1 MGGDAALIKH
11 YRQGLGAALRHNQVA
26 YAYSVTATATF
37 GVLAKE
43 RGTPDVV
50 ECFLFIAGAGVT
62 FALVNILVTKGF
74 SEELADEPSHVV
86 SLAITLSFFS
96 TGAGLGVGTLVAWL
110 GDGWY
115 PWLLAPLASS
125 LVFIAGAGAEMGLAG
140 WHHDA
145 GGVERRK
152 RG

>member
-1 MGGDAALIKH
+1 M
-11 YRQGLGAALRHNQVA
+11 
-26 YAYSVTATATF
+26 TTTF

-43 RGTPDVV
+43 RGAPGIP
-50 ECFLFIAGAGVT
+50 ECFLFIAGAGVA
-62 FALVNILVTKGF
+62 FACVNVLVTKAF
-74 SEELADEPSHVV
+74 SEELADEPSHVIA
-86 SLAITLSFFS
+86 LAISFSFFS
-96 TGAGLGVGTLVAWL
+96 TGAGLGIAALVAWL
-110 GDGWY
+110 GRGWY

-145 GGVERRK
+145 GGVESPG

>member
-1 MGGDAALIKH
+1 MKH

-26 YAYSVTATATF
+26 YAYSVTMTATF

-43 RGTPDVV
+43 DGAPGVP
-50 ECFLFIAGAGVT
+50 ECFLYIAGAGVC
-62 FALVNILVTKGF
+62 FALANVVVTRAF

-86 SLAITLSFFS
+86 SLAISLSFFS
-96 TGAGLGVGTLVAWL
+96 TAAALGIATLVAWL
-110 GDGWY
+110 GSGWY

-125 LVFIAGAGAEMGLAG
+125 VVFIAGAGAEMGIAG
-140 WHHDA
+140 WQHGA
-145 GGVERRK
+145 GGVDS